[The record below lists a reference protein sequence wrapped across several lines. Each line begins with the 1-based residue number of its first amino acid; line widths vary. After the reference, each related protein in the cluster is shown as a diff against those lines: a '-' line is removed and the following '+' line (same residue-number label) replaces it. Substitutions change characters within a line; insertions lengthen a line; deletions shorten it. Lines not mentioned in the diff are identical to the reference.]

1 VWRHAVSECL
11 QVGLVRVDRFAA
23 VGESPL
29 IVGVLMQPL
38 ATGHELKTAEK

>member
-1 VWRHAVSECL
+1 
-11 QVGLVRVDRFAA
+11 VDRFAA